1 MKKFKQILKKI
12 KKVSTAKK
20 ALLSLTLL
28 AIATS
33 AAAFAV
39 WGPNRPAFDYT
50 DPVGRK
56 GSLNGPVFN
65 SMKNTPIYGDEFNF
79 TTARKISDQT
89 WSNDLKVVAGD
100 QIEFRVLV
108 HNNANSSTNES
119 GLGIAKDVKAGI
131 DLPQNQ
137 FGTANE
143 PIGFV
148 NASNST
154 PKEVFDSTR
163 ISTADGKRFKID
175 YIEGSAKL
183 STAGN
188 KAGFPSGT
196 TLSDNFVSKTGT
208 TIGSNA
214 INGVWPGCF
223 EYYGWITIRATI
235 IGEPQPEPNYTI
247 KKYVNDQDAQDNASS
262 VKIKPGEEFTYRVDV
277 TNTGD
282 TELKNVKA
290 WDILP
295 AGVSYVDNSLKLES
309 ATVGNDEDFFNP
321 AKGVTI
327 PSIAKG
333 SKKSFTFKAVIK
345 ANTQAEKEEKCK
357 PAGTFYNNVAKADP
371 EGTLPEKQDPAVI
384 NCDYTPP
391 KKEPAVD
398 IKKTVSKNNLSVN
411 EVFTYTLVVTN
422 TGNIDL
428 KNVKVDD
435 PAPANIVFN
444 TYQQLPD
451 VIFEFNPYRVKA
463 TIAELKVGQSKTLS
477 LTAKV
482 VKYVPGQL
490 TNTAC
495 VNAEE
500 VNPQNT
506 NQNDDCDSVPVT
518 VVEPCPIP
526 GKENMP
532 KNSADCQN
540 TPNEVPSTGAGTF
553 TAGLALLVAVL
564 AFVASHKMSSKKQAK
579 SKN

>member
-1 MKKFKQILKKI
+1 MKKFKQILKKF
-12 KKVSTAKK
+12 KKVSTTKK

-28 AIATS
+28 ALVTS

-79 TTARKISDQT
+79 TTARKITDAT

-183 STAGN
+183 TTAGN
-188 KAGFPSGT
+188 KAGFPSGVT
-196 TLSDNFVSKTGT
+196 ISDAFVSKTGT
-208 TIGSNA
+208 PIGSNA

-223 EYYGWITIRATI
+223 EYYGWITIRATV
-235 IGEPQPEPNYTI
+235 IGEPQPQPNYTI
-247 KKYVNDQDAQDNASS
+247 KKYVNDQDAQDNNSA
-262 VKIKPGEEFTYRVDV
+262 VKVKTGEQFEYRVDV

-282 TELKNVKA
+282 TELTNVKA
-290 WDILP
+290 WDVLP
-295 AGVSYVDNSLKLES
+295 AGVSYVDNTLKLES

-321 AKGVTI
+321 SKGVTI
-327 PSIAKG
+327 PSITKG
-333 SKKSFTFKAVIK
+333 TKKSFTFKAVIK
-345 ANTQAEKEEKCK
+345 ADTQAEKEQKCK
-357 PAGTFYNNVAKADP
+357 PGAGTFYNNIAKADP

-391 KKEPAVD
+391 KNEPAVD
-398 IKKTVSKNNLSVN
+398 IEKTVSKSNLSVN
-411 EVFTYTLVVTN
+411 EIFTYNLKVTN
-422 TGNIDL
+422 TGNVDL

-435 PAPANIVFN
+435 PAPLNVVFN
-444 TYQQLPD
+444 TYQPMAD
-451 VIFEFNPYRVKA
+451 VTFDFNQYRVKA
-463 TIAELKVGQSKTLS
+463 VIAELKVGQSKTLS

-482 VKYVPGQL
+482 TKYVAGQIV
-490 TNTAC
+490 NTAC
-495 VNAEE
+495 VNANE
-500 VNPQNT
+500 VNPGNPT
-506 NQNDDCDSVPVT
+506 QNDDCASVPVT
-518 VVEPCPIP
+518 VTENCPIP
-526 GKENMP
+526 GKETLP
-532 KNSADCQN
+532 KSSTDCA
-540 TPNEVPSTGAGTF
+540 TPSEIPSTGAGIYF
-553 TAGLALLVAVL
+553 TVGSAVVVAGV
-564 AFVASHKMSSKKQAK
+564 AFVASAKMNKAKAKK
-579 SKN
+579 